1 MALGGNPIFNG
12 KNFRG
17 ATQAPP
23 VPAHPYGQNPYGQ
36 NPYGQNPYGQ
46 APYGQ
51 NPYGQAPYGQ
61 APQGQPGW
69 GTPPQGMSR
78 EQLEQMYNR
87 PAAGPADTGR
97 MTFDDVIIKTA
108 ACLAVVVLGAAV
120 TLFVPMGTA
129 SLLMIVGALGGFVL
143 ALVNTFKKQPS
154 PALILAYAGLEGF
167 FLGGLTRILDGMF
180 PGVGLQAVIGTV
192 AVTGVTLLL
201 FKSGKVR
208 ATPKAMRFFMIALI
222 GYAVFALINM
232 VMMWTGAV
240 DSPFGLRT
248 EVEILGIPLGVFIGL
263 LAIGLAA
270 FSLIMDFTSIEE
282 GVRAGAPERYS
293 WTAAF
298 GLTVT
303 LVWLYVEIIRLLAIL
318 RGDD

>member
-23 VPAHPYGQNPYGQ
+23 VPQAYGHNNYGQNQFGQ
-36 NPYGQNPYGQ
+36 QGY
-46 APYGQ
+46 
-51 NPYGQAPYGQ
+51 
-61 APQGQPGW
+61 GQPGY
-69 GTPPQGMSR
+69 GQQNMSND
-78 EQLEQMYNR
+78 QLQQMYNR
-87 PAAGPADTGR
+87 PAAGPAETGR
-97 MTFDDVIIKTA
+97 MTFDDVIVKTA
-108 ACLAVVVLGAAV
+108 ICLAAVVAGAAV
-120 TLFVPMGTA
+120 TLVVALPLA

-154 PALILAYAGLEGF
+154 PALILAYAALEGL
-167 FLGGLTRILDGMF
+167 FLGGLTRILDGMY
-180 PGVGLQAVIGTV
+180 PGVGLQAVIGTLSV
-192 AVTGVTLLL
+192 FAVTLVL

-208 ATPKAMRFFMIALI
+208 ATPKAMRFFMIATI

-248 EVEILGIPLGVFIGL
+248 SMEIAGIPLGVFIGL

-270 FSLIMDFTSIEE
+270 FSLIMDFTSIEA
-282 GVRAGAPERYS
+282 GVRSGAPERFS

>member
-23 VPAHPYGQNPYGQ
+23 VPQAYGHNNYGQNQFGQ
-36 NPYGQNPYGQ
+36 QGY
-46 APYGQ
+46 
-51 NPYGQAPYGQ
+51 
-61 APQGQPGW
+61 GQPGY
-69 GTPPQGMSR
+69 GQQSMSND
-78 EQLEQMYNR
+78 QLQQMYNR
-87 PAAGPADTGR
+87 PAAGPAETGR
-97 MTFDDVIIKTA
+97 MTFDDVIVKTA
-108 ACLAVVVLGAAV
+108 VCLGAVVVGAAV
-120 TLFVPMGTA
+120 TLSVALGLA
-129 SLLMIVGALGGFVL
+129 SMLMIVGALGGFVL

-154 PALILAYAGLEGF
+154 PALILAYAALEGL
-167 FLGGLTRILDGMF
+167 FLGGLTRVLDTMY
-180 PGVGLQAVIGTV
+180 PGVGLQAVVGTLSV
-192 AVTGVTLLL
+192 FAVTLLL

-208 ATPKAMRFFMIALI
+208 ATPKAMKFFMIAI
-222 GYAVFALINM
+222 VGYALFSVVNM
-232 VMMWTGAV
+232 VMMLTGLTTE
-240 DSPFGLRT
+240 PFGLRS
-248 EVEILGIPLGVFIGL
+248 GIIGVVIGI

-270 FSLIMDFTSIEE
+270 FSLVMDFTNIEE
-282 GVRAGAPERYS
+282 GVRNGAPERFS

>member
-12 KNFRG
+12 KSFRG

-23 VPAHPYGQNPYGQ
+23 VPQA
-36 NPYGQNPYGQ
+36 PYGQ

-51 NPYGQAPYGQ
+51 QPYGQAPYGQ
-61 APQGQPGW
+61 QFGQQGYGQRPYGQAPYGQQGYGQQPM
-69 GTPPQGMSR
+69 TD
-78 EQLEQMYNR
+78 EQLQQMYNQ
-87 PAAGPADTGR
+87 PAAGPADIGR
-97 MTFDDVIIKTA
+97 MTFDDVIVKTA
-108 ACLAVVVLGAAV
+108 LCLGAVIVGAAV
-120 TLFVPMGTA
+120 TLTVGLGLA

-154 PALILAYAGLEGF
+154 PALILAYAALEGL
-167 FLGGLTRILDGMF
+167 FLGGLTRILDTQY
-180 PGVGLQAVIGTV
+180 PGVGLQAVVGTLSV
-192 AVTGVTLLL
+192 FAVTLLL

-208 ATPKAMRFFMIALI
+208 ATPKAMRFFMIAI
-222 GYAVFALINM
+222 AGYALFSLVNL
-232 VMMWTGAV
+232 VMMLTGV
-240 DSPFGLRT
+240 TQEPFGLRS
-248 EVEILGIPLGVFIGL
+248 GIVGVLIGVF
-263 LAIGLAA
+263 AIGLAA
-270 FSLIMDFTSIEE
+270 FSLIMDFTSIEA
-282 GVRAGAPERYS
+282 GVRSGAPQRFS

>member
-12 KNFRG
+12 KSFRG

-23 VPAHPYGQNPYGQ
+23 VPQAPYGHAPYGQQPS
-36 NPYGQNPYGQ
+36 GQ

-51 NPYGQAPYGQ
+51 QAYGQ
-61 APQGQPGW
+61 PQNM
-69 GTPPQGMSR
+69 TT
-78 EQLEQMYNR
+78 EQLQQMYSQ

-97 MTFDDVIIKTA
+97 MTFDDVIVKTA
-108 ACLAVVVLGAAV
+108 ACLGVLLAGAAV
-120 TLFVPMGTA
+120 TMFVSMGLA

-154 PALILAYAGLEGF
+154 PALILAYAGLEGL
-167 FLGGLTRILDGMF
+167 FLGGLTRVLDTMY
-180 PGVGLQAVIGTV
+180 PGVGLQAVLGTLSV
-192 AVTGVTLLL
+192 FTVTLLL

-208 ATPKAMRFFMIALI
+208 ATPKAMKFFMIALV
-222 GYAVFALINM
+222 GYALFSVVNL
-232 VMMWTGAV
+232 VMMMTGLT
-240 DSPFGLRT
+240 SEPFGLRS
-248 EVEILGIPLGVFIGL
+248 GIIGVAIGI

-270 FSLIMDFTSIEE
+270 FSLVMDFTSIEE
-282 GVRAGAPERYS
+282 GVRNGAPQRFS

-303 LVWLYVEIIRLLAIL
+303 LVWLYVEIIRLLSIL
-318 RGDD
+318 RGEE

>member
-23 VPAHPYGQNPYGQ
+23 VPQAQYGQNPYGQ
-36 NPYGQNPYGQ
+36 QYGQ
-46 APYGQ
+46 APGRAPGQ
-51 NPYGQAPYGQ
+51 VMDA
-61 APQGQPGW
+61 QGAWMAQQQNM
-69 GTPPQGMSR
+69 THD
-78 EQLEQMYNR
+78 QLQQMYNQ
-87 PAAGPADTGR
+87 PAAGPAETGR

-108 ACLAVVVLGAAV
+108 ACLGVLVAGAAV
-120 TLFVPMGTA
+120 TLFVSMPLA

-154 PALILAYAGLEGF
+154 PALILAYAGLEGL
-167 FLGGLTRILDGMF
+167 FLGGLTRVLDTMY
-180 PGVGLQAVIGTV
+180 PGVGLQAVVGTLSV
-192 AVTGVTLLL
+192 FAVTLLL

-208 ATPKAMRFFMIALI
+208 ATPKAMKFFLIAMV
-222 GYAVFALINM
+222 GYALFSVVNL
-232 VMMWTGAV
+232 VMMMTGLTTE
-240 DSPFGLRT
+240 PFGLRS
-248 EVEILGIPLGVFIGL
+248 GIIGVVIGI

-270 FSLIMDFTSIEE
+270 FSLVMDFTSIEE
-282 GVRAGAPERYS
+282 GVRNGAPERFS

>member
-12 KNFRG
+12 KSFRG

-23 VPAHPYGQNPYGQ
+23 VPQAPYGHPTYGQ
-36 NPYGQNPYGQ
+36 QPYGQ

-51 NPYGQAPYGQ
+51 QPYGQAPYGQ
-61 APQGQPGW
+61 PQNM
-69 GTPPQGMSR
+69 TN
-78 EQLEQMYNR
+78 EQLQQMYNQ

-97 MTFDDVIIKTA
+97 MTFDDVIVKTA
-108 ACLAVVVLGAAV
+108 ACLGVLLVGAAV
-120 TLFVPMGTA
+120 TLFVSMGLA

-154 PALILAYAGLEGF
+154 PALILAYAGLEGL
-167 FLGGLTRILDGMF
+167 FLGGLTRVLDTMY
-180 PGVGLQAVIGTV
+180 PGVGLQAVLGTLSV
-192 AVTGVTLLL
+192 FTVTLLL

-208 ATPKAMRFFMIALI
+208 ATPKAMKFFMIAML
-222 GYAVFALINM
+222 GYALFSVVNL
-232 VMMWTGAV
+232 VMMVTGLTTE
-240 DSPFGLRT
+240 PFGLRS
-248 EVEILGIPLGVFIGL
+248 GIIGVVIGV

-270 FSLIMDFTSIEE
+270 FSLVMDFTSIEA
-282 GVRAGAPERYS
+282 GVRSGAPQRFS

-318 RGDD
+318 RGDE

>member
-12 KNFRG
+12 KNFRE

-23 VPAHPYGQNPYGQ
+23 VPQG
-36 NPYGQNPYGQ
+36 PYGQ
-46 APYGQ
+46 APFGQ
-51 NPYGQAPYGQ
+51 QPYGQPYGQ
-61 APQGQPGW
+61 QSFGRAPGQVMDGQGGYAQPNM
-69 GTPPQGMSR
+69 TN
-78 EQLEQMYNR
+78 EQLQQMYNQ

-97 MTFDDVIIKTA
+97 MTYDDVIVKTA
-108 ACLAVVVLGAAV
+108 ACLGVLLVGAAV
-120 TLFVPMGTA
+120 TMFVSMGLAT
-129 SLLMIVGALGGFVL
+129 LLMIVGALGGFVL

-154 PALILAYAGLEGF
+154 PALILAYAGLEGL
-167 FLGGLTRILDGMF
+167 FLGGLTRVLDTMY
-180 PGVGLQAVIGTV
+180 PGVGLQAVIGTLSV
-192 AVTGVTLLL
+192 FTVTLLL

-208 ATPKAMRFFMIALI
+208 ATPKAMKFFMIALV
-222 GYAVFALINM
+222 GYALFSVVNL
-232 VMMWTGAV
+232 VMMLTGLTTE
-240 DSPFGLRT
+240 PFGLRS
-248 EVEILGIPLGVFIGL
+248 GIIGVVIGI

-270 FSLIMDFTSIEE
+270 FSLVMDFTSIEA
-282 GVRAGAPERYS
+282 GVQSGAPQRFS

>member
-12 KNFRG
+12 KSFRG

-23 VPAHPYGQNPYGQ
+23 VPQAPYGAPYGQQSYGQ
-36 NPYGQNPYGQ
+36 PSYGQ

-51 NPYGQAPYGQ
+51 Q
-61 APQGQPGW
+61 GW
-69 GTPPQGMSR
+69 GTQPQNMTD
-78 EQLEQMYNR
+78 EQLRQMYAQ
-87 PAAGPADTGR
+87 PSAGPADTGR
-97 MTFDDVIIKTA
+97 MTFDDVIMKTA
-108 ACLAVVVLGAAV
+108 ACLGAVIAGAAV
-120 TLFVPMGTA
+120 TLVVAQGLA

-154 PALILAYAGLEGF
+154 PALILAYAALEGL

-180 PGVGLQAVIGTV
+180 PGVGLQAVIGTLSV
-192 AVTGVTLLL
+192 FAVTLVL

-208 ATPKAMRFFMIALI
+208 ATPRAMRFFMIAVI

-232 VMMWTGAV
+232 IMMWTGAV
-240 DSPFGLRT
+240 QSPFGLRT
-248 EVEILGIPLGVFIGL
+248 SVEIFGIPLGVFIGL

-282 GVRAGAPERYS
+282 GVRSGAPQRFS

>member
-1 MALGGNPIFNG
+1 MALGGNPVFNG

-23 VPAHPYGQNPYGQ
+23 APQAYGQNNFGQ
-36 NPYGQNPYGQ
+36 NNYGQ
-46 APYGQ
+46 AQYGQ
-51 NPYGQAPYGQ
+51 TQAGWNPAQ
-61 APQGQPGW
+61 
-69 GTPPQGMSR
+69 QGMTQD
-78 EQLEQMYNR
+78 QLQDMYNR

-97 MTFDDVIIKTA
+97 MTFDDVIMKTA
-108 ACLAVVVLGAAV
+108 ACLAAVVAGAAV
-120 TLFVPMGTA
+120 TLVVAPGL
-129 SLLMIVGALGGFVL
+129 SNLLMIVGALGGFVL

-154 PALILAYAGLEGF
+154 PALILAYAALEGL
-167 FLGGLTRILDGMF
+167 FLGGLTRILDGMY
-180 PGVGLQAVIGTV
+180 PGVGLQAVIGTLSV
-192 AVTGVTLLL
+192 FAVTLVL

-208 ATPKAMRFFMIALI
+208 ATPKAMRFFMIAII

-248 EVEILGIPLGVFIGL
+248 SVEIFGIPLGVFIGL

-270 FSLIMDFTSIEE
+270 FSLIMDFTSIEA
-282 GVRAGAPERYS
+282 GVRAGAPQRFS

-303 LVWLYVEIIRLLAIL
+303 LVWLYVEIIRLLSIL
-318 RGDD
+318 RGND

>member
-12 KNFRG
+12 KSFRG

-23 VPAHPYGQNPYGQ
+23 VPQAPYGHAPYGQQ
-36 NPYGQNPYGQ
+36 PYGQ

-51 NPYGQAPYGQ
+51 QAYGQPHNM
-61 APQGQPGW
+61 
-69 GTPPQGMSR
+69 TS
-78 EQLEQMYNR
+78 EQLQQMYSQ

-97 MTFDDVIIKTA
+97 MTFDDVIVKTA
-108 ACLAVVVLGAAV
+108 ACLGVLLAGAAV
-120 TLFVPMGTA
+120 TMFVSMGLA

-154 PALILAYAGLEGF
+154 PALILAYAGLEGL
-167 FLGGLTRILDGMF
+167 FLGGLTRVLDTMY
-180 PGVGLQAVIGTV
+180 PGVGLQAVLGTLSV
-192 AVTGVTLLL
+192 FTVTLLL

-208 ATPKAMRFFMIALI
+208 ATPKAMKFFMIALV
-222 GYAVFALINM
+222 GYALFSVVNL
-232 VMMWTGAV
+232 VMMMTGLT
-240 DSPFGLRT
+240 SEPFGLRS
-248 EVEILGIPLGVFIGL
+248 GIIGVAIGI

-270 FSLIMDFTSIEE
+270 FSLVMDFTSIEE
-282 GVRAGAPERYS
+282 GVRNGAPQRFS

-303 LVWLYVEIIRLLAIL
+303 LVWLYVEIIRLLSIL
-318 RGDD
+318 RGEE

>member
-12 KNFRG
+12 KSFRG

-23 VPAHPYGQNPYGQ
+23 VPQAPYGNG
-36 NPYGQNPYGQ
+36 PYGQ
-46 APYGQ
+46 AYGQ
-51 NPYGQAPYGQ
+51 AQYGQQPYGQAPYGQ
-61 APQGQPGW
+61 APYGQQAYGQPQNM
-69 GTPPQGMSR
+69 TN
-78 EQLEQMYNR
+78 EQLQQMYNQ

-97 MTFDDVIIKTA
+97 MTFDDVIVKTA
-108 ACLAVVVLGAAV
+108 ACLGVVVAGAAV
-120 TLFVPMGTA
+120 TMFVSMGLA

-154 PALILAYAGLEGF
+154 PALILAYAGLEGL
-167 FLGGLTRILDGMF
+167 FLGGLTRILDAQF
-180 PGVGLQAVIGTV
+180 PGVGLQAVIGTLSV
-192 AVTGVTLLL
+192 FAVTLVL

-208 ATPKAMRFFMIALI
+208 ATPRAMRFFMIAII

-240 DSPFGLRT
+240 TEPFGLRT
-248 EVEILGIPLGVFIGL
+248 SVEIFGIPLGVLIGL

-270 FSLIMDFTSIEE
+270 FSLIMDFTSIEA
-282 GVRAGAPERYS
+282 GVRSGAPQRFS

-318 RGDD
+318 RGDE

>member
-12 KNFRG
+12 KNFRE

-23 VPAHPYGQNPYGQ
+23 VPQA
-36 NPYGQNPYGQ
+36 PYGQ

-51 NPYGQAPYGQ
+51 QPYGQPYGQ
-61 APQGQPGW
+61 QSYGRAPGQVMDGQGGYAQQNM
-69 GTPPQGMSR
+69 TN
-78 EQLEQMYNR
+78 EQLQQMYNQ

-97 MTFDDVIIKTA
+97 MTYDDVIVKTA
-108 ACLAVVVLGAAV
+108 ACLGVLLVGAAV
-120 TLFVPMGTA
+120 TMFVSMGLA

-154 PALILAYAGLEGF
+154 PALILAYAGLEGL
-167 FLGGLTRILDGMF
+167 FLGGLTRVLDTMY
-180 PGVGLQAVIGTV
+180 PGVGLQAVIGTLSV
-192 AVTGVTLLL
+192 FTVTLLL

-208 ATPKAMRFFMIALI
+208 ATPKAMKFFMIALV
-222 GYAVFALINM
+222 GYALFSVVNL
-232 VMMWTGAV
+232 VMMMTGLTTE
-240 DSPFGLRT
+240 PFGLRS
-248 EVEILGIPLGVFIGL
+248 GIIGVVIGI

-270 FSLIMDFTSIEE
+270 FSLVMDFTSIEA
-282 GVRAGAPERYS
+282 GVQSGAPQRFS

-318 RGDD
+318 RGED

>member
-23 VPAHPYGQNPYGQ
+23 VPQAPYGAPYGQQPYG
-36 NPYGQNPYGQ
+36 GQ
-46 APYGQ
+46 APYGRQ
-51 NPYGQAPYGQ
+51 PYGQQ
-61 APQGQPGW
+61 GW
-69 GTPPQGMSR
+69 GTQPQSMTD
-78 EQLEQMYNR
+78 EQLRQMYSQ
-87 PAAGPADTGR
+87 PSAGPADTGR
-97 MTFDDVIIKTA
+97 MTFDDVIMKTA
-108 ACLAVVVLGAAV
+108 ACLAAVIAGAAV
-120 TLFVPMGTA
+120 TLVVAQGLA
-129 SLLMIVGALGGFVL
+129 SMLMIVGALGGFVL

-154 PALILAYAGLEGF
+154 PALILAYAALEGL

-180 PGVGLQAVIGTV
+180 PGVGLQAVVGTLSV
-192 AVTGVTLLL
+192 FAVTLLL

-208 ATPKAMRFFMIALI
+208 ATPKAMRFFMIAII
-222 GYAVFALINM
+222 GYAVFSLVNM
-232 VMMWTGAV
+232 VMMWTGV
-240 DSPFGLRT
+240 LQQPFGMRSI
-248 EVEILGIPLGVFIGL
+248 EIFGIPLGVFIGL

-282 GVRAGAPERYS
+282 GVRNGAPQRFS

>member
-23 VPAHPYGQNPYGQ
+23 VPQAYGHNNYGQNQFGQ
-36 NPYGQNPYGQ
+36 QGYAQPGY
-46 APYGQ
+46 
-51 NPYGQAPYGQ
+51 
-61 APQGQPGW
+61 GQPGY
-69 GTPPQGMSR
+69 GQQNMSND
-78 EQLEQMYNR
+78 QLQQMYNR
-87 PAAGPADTGR
+87 PAAGPAETGR
-97 MTFDDVIIKTA
+97 MTFDDVIVKTA
-108 ACLAVVVLGAAV
+108 ICLGAVVVGAAV
-120 TLFVPMGTA
+120 TLSVALGLA
-129 SLLMIVGALGGFVL
+129 SMLMIVGALGGFVL

-154 PALILAYAGLEGF
+154 PALILAYAALEGL
-167 FLGGLTRILDGMF
+167 FLGGLTRVLDTMY
-180 PGVGLQAVIGTV
+180 PGVGLQAVVGTLSV
-192 AVTGVTLLL
+192 FAVTLLL

-208 ATPKAMRFFMIALI
+208 ATPKAMKFFMIAI
-222 GYAVFALINM
+222 VGYALFSVVNM
-232 VMMWTGAV
+232 VMMLTGLTTE
-240 DSPFGLRT
+240 PFGLRS
-248 EVEILGIPLGVFIGL
+248 GIIGVVIGI

-270 FSLIMDFTSIEE
+270 FSLVMDFTNIEE
-282 GVRAGAPERYS
+282 GVRNGAPERFS

>member
-23 VPAHPYGQNPYGQ
+23 VPQA
-36 NPYGQNPYGQ
+36 PYGQ

-51 NPYGQAPYGQ
+51 QPYGQPYGQ
-61 APQGQPGW
+61 QSYGRAPGQVMDGQGGYAQQNM
-69 GTPPQGMSR
+69 TN
-78 EQLEQMYNR
+78 EQLQQMYNQ

-97 MTFDDVIIKTA
+97 MTYDDVIVKTA
-108 ACLAVVVLGAAV
+108 ACLGVLLAGAAV
-120 TLFVPMGTA
+120 TLFVSMGLA

-154 PALILAYAGLEGF
+154 PALILAYAGLEGL
-167 FLGGLTRILDGMF
+167 FLGGLTRVLDTMY
-180 PGVGLQAVIGTV
+180 PGVGLQAVIGTLSV
-192 AVTGVTLLL
+192 FTVTLLL

-208 ATPKAMRFFMIALI
+208 ATPKAMKFFMIALA
-222 GYAVFALINM
+222 GYALFSLVNL
-232 VMMWTGAV
+232 VMMITGLTTE
-240 DSPFGLRT
+240 PFGLRS
-248 EVEILGIPLGVFIGL
+248 GIIGVVIGV

-270 FSLIMDFTSIEE
+270 FSLVMDFTSIEA
-282 GVRAGAPERYS
+282 GVQAGAPQRFS

>member
-12 KNFRG
+12 RSFRG

-23 VPAHPYGQNPYGQ
+23 VPQAPFGQASYGQQGYGQ
-36 NPYGQNPYGQ
+36 QPYGQ

-51 NPYGQAPYGQ
+51 QGYGQAPYGQ
-61 APQGQPGW
+61 QGYGQQP
-69 GTPPQGMSR
+69 MSN
-78 EQLEQMYNR
+78 EQLQQMYNQ

-97 MTFDDVIIKTA
+97 MTFDDVIVKTA
-108 ACLAVVVLGAAV
+108 LCLGAVVVGAAV
-120 TLFVPMGTA
+120 TLTVGLGLA

-154 PALILAYAGLEGF
+154 PALILAYAALEGL
-167 FLGGLTRILDGMF
+167 FLGGLTRVLDTQY
-180 PGVGLQAVIGTV
+180 PGVGLQAVVGTLSV
-192 AVTGVTLLL
+192 FAVTLML

-208 ATPKAMRFFMIALI
+208 ATPKAMRFFMIAI
-222 GYAVFALINM
+222 AGYALFSVVNL
-232 VMMWTGAV
+232 VMMLTGV
-240 DSPFGLRT
+240 TQEPFGLRS
-248 EVEILGIPLGVFIGL
+248 GIVGVLIGV

-270 FSLIMDFTSIEE
+270 FSLVMDFTSIEA
-282 GVRAGAPERYS
+282 GVRSGAPQRFS

>member
-23 VPAHPYGQNPYGQ
+23 APPAPYGQG
-36 NPYGQNPYGQ
+36 YGQ

-51 NPYGQAPYGQ
+51 SGYGQPQYGQAQ
-61 APQGQPGW
+61 AGW
-69 GTPPQGMSR
+69 NPAQQAMSSD
-78 EQLEQMYNR
+78 QLQDMYNR
-87 PAAGPADTGR
+87 PAAGPADSGR
-97 MTFDDVIIKTA
+97 MTFDDVIVKTA
-108 ACLAVVVLGAAV
+108 ACLAAVIAGAAV
-120 TLFVPMGTA
+120 TLVVAQGLA
-129 SLLMIVGALGGFVL
+129 SMLMIVGALGGFVL

-154 PALILAYAGLEGF
+154 PALILAYAALEGL

-180 PGVGLQAVIGTV
+180 PGVGLQAVIGTLSV
-192 AVTGVTLLL
+192 FAVTLVL

-208 ATPKAMRFFMIALI
+208 ATPKAMRFFMIAMI

-240 DSPFGLRT
+240 QTPFGLRT
-248 EVEILGIPLGVFIGL
+248 QVEIFGIPLGVFIGL

-270 FSLIMDFTSIEE
+270 FSLIMDFTSIEA
-282 GVRAGAPERYS
+282 GVRSGAPQRFS

>member
-17 ATQAPP
+17 ATQAPR
-23 VPAHPYGQNPYGQ
+23 VP
-36 NPYGQNPYGQ
+36 Q

-51 NPYGQAPYGQ
+51 GQYGQQPYGQQAFGRAPGQVMDGQ
-61 APQGQPGW
+61 AGYAQ
-69 GTPPQGMSR
+69 QGMTT
-78 EQLEQMYNR
+78 EQLQQMYNQ

-97 MTFDDVIIKTA
+97 MTFDDVIVKTA
-108 ACLAVVVLGAAV
+108 ACLGVLLVGAAV
-120 TLFVPMGTA
+120 TMFVSMGLA
-129 SLLMIVGALGGFVL
+129 SMLMIVGALGGFVL
-143 ALVNTFKKQPS
+143 AMVNTFKKQPS
-154 PALILAYAGLEGF
+154 PALILAYAGLEGL
-167 FLGGLTRILDGMF
+167 FLGGLTRVLDTMY
-180 PGVGLQAVIGTV
+180 PGVGLQAVIGTLSV
-192 AVTGVTLLL
+192 FAVTLVL

-208 ATPKAMRFFMIALI
+208 ATPKAMRFFMIAMV
-222 GYAVFALINM
+222 GYALFSVVNL
-232 VMMWTGAV
+232 VMMLTGLTTE
-240 DSPFGLRT
+240 PFGLRS
-248 EVEILGIPLGVFIGL
+248 GVIGVAIGV

-270 FSLIMDFTSIEE
+270 FSLVMDFTSIEA
-282 GVRAGAPERYS
+282 GVRNGAPQRFS

>member
-23 VPAHPYGQNPYGQ
+23 VPQAYGHTNYGQNQ
-36 NPYGQNPYGQ
+36 F
-46 APYGQ
+46 
-51 NPYGQAPYGQ
+51 
-61 APQGQPGW
+61 GQPGY
-69 GTPPQGMSR
+69 GQQAYGQPGYGQQSMSND
-78 EQLEQMYNR
+78 QLQQMYNR
-87 PAAGPADTGR
+87 PAAGPAETGR

-108 ACLAVVVLGAAV
+108 ICLAAVVVGAAV
-120 TLFVPMGTA
+120 TLTVSLSLA
-129 SLLMIVGALGGFVL
+129 SMLMIVGALGGFVL

-154 PALILAYAGLEGF
+154 PALILAYAALEGF
-167 FLGGLTRILDGMF
+167 FLGGLTRILDGMY
-180 PGVGLQAVIGTV
+180 PGVGLQAVIGTLSV
-192 AVTGVTLLL
+192 FAVTLVL

-208 ATPKAMRFFMIALI
+208 ATPKAMRFFMIATI

-248 EVEILGIPLGVFIGL
+248 SMEIAGIPLGVFIGL

-270 FSLIMDFTSIEE
+270 FSLIMDFTSIEA
-282 GVRAGAPERYS
+282 GVRAGAPERFS

>member
-12 KNFRG
+12 KSFRG

-23 VPAHPYGQNPYGQ
+23 VPQAPYGA
-36 NPYGQNPYGQ
+36 PYGQ

-51 NPYGQAPYGQ
+51 QPYGQAPYGQ
-61 APQGQPGW
+61 APYGQQGW
-69 GTPPQGMSR
+69 GNQPQGMTD
-78 EQLEQMYNR
+78 EQLRQMYNQ
-87 PAAGPADTGR
+87 PSAGPADTGR
-97 MTFDDVIIKTA
+97 MTFDDVIMKTA
-108 ACLAVVVLGAAV
+108 ACLGAVLVGAAI
-120 TLFVPMGTA
+120 TLTVGLPLA
-129 SLLMIVGALGGFVL
+129 SLLMLVGALGGFVL

-154 PALILAYAGLEGF
+154 PALILAYAALEGL
-167 FLGGLTRILDGMF
+167 FLGGLTRILDTQY
-180 PGVGLQAVIGTV
+180 PGVGLQAVVGTLSV
-192 AVTGVTLLL
+192 FAVTLLL

-208 ATPKAMRFFMIALI
+208 ATPKAMRFFMIAI
-222 GYAVFALINM
+222 AGYALFSVVNLI
-232 VMMWTGAV
+232 MMLTGV
-240 DSPFGLRT
+240 TNEPFGLRS
-248 EVEILGIPLGVFIGL
+248 GIIGVLIGL

-270 FSLIMDFTSIEE
+270 FSLVMDFTSIEE
-282 GVRAGAPERYS
+282 GVRNGAPQRFS

>member
-23 VPAHPYGQNPYGQ
+23 VPQAYGHNNYGQNQ
-36 NPYGQNPYGQ
+36 F
-46 APYGQ
+46 
-51 NPYGQAPYGQ
+51 
-61 APQGQPGW
+61 GQPGY
-69 GTPPQGMSR
+69 GQPGYGQGRAPGQVMDGQSGWMSQQQNMTND
-78 EQLEQMYNR
+78 QLQQMYNR
-87 PAAGPADTGR
+87 PAAGPSETGR
-97 MTFDDVIIKTA
+97 MTFDDVIVKTGI
-108 ACLAVVVLGAAV
+108 CLAAVVVGAAV
-120 TLFVPMGTA
+120 TLTVSLSLA

-154 PALILAYAGLEGF
+154 PALILAYAALEGL
-167 FLGGLTRILDGMF
+167 FLGGLTRILDGLY
-180 PGVGLQAVIGTV
+180 PGVGLQAVIGTLSV
-192 AVTGVTLLL
+192 FAVTLVL

-208 ATPKAMRFFMIALI
+208 ATPKAMRFFMIATI

-248 EVEILGIPLGVFIGL
+248 SMEIAGIPLGVFIGL

-270 FSLIMDFTSIEE
+270 FSLIMDFTSIEA
-282 GVRAGAPERYS
+282 GVRAGAPERFS

>member
-1 MALGGNPIFNG
+1 MALGGNPVFNG

-23 VPAHPYGQNPYGQ
+23 APQA
-36 NPYGQNPYGQ
+36 YGQ

-51 NPYGQAPYGQ
+51 NGYGQGQYGQ
-61 APQGQPGW
+61 TQTGW
-69 GTPPQGMSR
+69 NPAQQGMSQD
-78 EQLEQMYNR
+78 QLQDMYNR

-97 MTFDDVIIKTA
+97 MTYDDVIMKTA
-108 ACLAVVVLGAAV
+108 ACLGAVLAGAAV
-120 TLFVPMGTA
+120 TLVVAEGLAYM
-129 SLLMIVGALGGFVL
+129 LMIVGALGGFVL

-154 PALILAYAGLEGF
+154 PALILAYAALEGL
-167 FLGGLTRILDGMF
+167 FLGGLTRILDGIY
-180 PGVGLQAVIGTV
+180 PGVGLQAVIGTLSV
-192 AVTGVTLLL
+192 FAVTLVL
-201 FKSGKVR
+201 FKNGKVR
-208 ATPKAMRFFMIALI
+208 ATPKAMRFFMIATI

-248 EVEILGIPLGVFIGL
+248 EIEIFGIPLGVFIGV

-270 FSLIMDFTSIEE
+270 FALIMDFTSIEA
-282 GVRAGAPERYS
+282 GVRSGAPQRFS

-318 RGDD
+318 RGDE

>member
-12 KNFRG
+12 KSFRG

-23 VPAHPYGQNPYGQ
+23 VPQAPYGQASYGQ
-36 NPYGQNPYGQ
+36 QYGQPFGQQGYGQQPYGQ

-51 NPYGQAPYGQ
+51 QGYGQ
-61 APQGQPGW
+61 QPM
-69 GTPPQGMSR
+69 TD
-78 EQLEQMYNR
+78 EQLRQMYNQ

-97 MTFDDVIIKTA
+97 MTFDDVIVKTA
-108 ACLAVVVLGAAV
+108 ACLAVLLVGAGV
-120 TLFVPMGTA
+120 TLFVGMGLA
-129 SLLMIVGALGGFVL
+129 SMLMIVGALGGFVL

-154 PALILAYAGLEGF
+154 PALILAYAGLEGL
-167 FLGGLTRILDGMF
+167 FLGGLTRVLDTMY
-180 PGVGLQAVIGTV
+180 PGVGLQAVIGTLSV
-192 AVTGVTLLL
+192 FTVTLLL

-208 ATPKAMRFFMIALI
+208 ATPKAMKFFMIALV
-222 GYAVFALINM
+222 GYALFSVVNL
-232 VMMWTGAV
+232 VMMLTGLT
-240 DSPFGLRT
+240 SEPFGLRS
-248 EVEILGIPLGVFIGL
+248 GIIGVVIGI

-270 FSLIMDFTSIEE
+270 FSLVMDFTSIEA
-282 GVRAGAPERYS
+282 GVRSGAPQRFS

>member
-12 KNFRG
+12 KSFRG

-23 VPAHPYGQNPYGQ
+23 VPQAPYGHPPYGQQ
-36 NPYGQNPYGQ
+36 PYGQ

-51 NPYGQAPYGQ
+51 QPYGQAPYGQ
-61 APQGQPGW
+61 PQNM
-69 GTPPQGMSR
+69 TN
-78 EQLEQMYNR
+78 EQLQQMYNQ

-97 MTFDDVIIKTA
+97 MTFDDVIVKTA
-108 ACLAVVVLGAAV
+108 ACLGVLLVGAAV
-120 TLFVPMGTA
+120 TLFVSMGLA

-154 PALILAYAGLEGF
+154 PALILAYAGLEGL
-167 FLGGLTRILDGMF
+167 FLGGLTRVLDTMY
-180 PGVGLQAVIGTV
+180 PGVGLQAVLGTLSV
-192 AVTGVTLLL
+192 FTVTLLL

-208 ATPKAMRFFMIALI
+208 ATPKAMKFFMIAML
-222 GYAVFALINM
+222 GYALFSVVNL
-232 VMMWTGAV
+232 VMMVTGLTTE
-240 DSPFGLRT
+240 PFGLRS
-248 EVEILGIPLGVFIGL
+248 GIIGVVIGV

-270 FSLIMDFTSIEE
+270 FSLVMDFTSIEA
-282 GVRAGAPERYS
+282 GVRSGAPQRFS

-318 RGDD
+318 RGDE

>member
-1 MALGGNPIFNG
+1 MALGGNPVFNG

-23 VPAHPYGQNPYGQ
+23 APQAYGQSAYGQ
-36 NPYGQNPYGQ
+36 TGYGQ
-46 APYGQ
+46 AQSSQTQTGW
-51 NPYGQAPYGQ
+51 NPAQ
-61 APQGQPGW
+61 
-69 GTPPQGMSR
+69 QGMTQD
-78 EQLEQMYNR
+78 QLQDMYNR

-97 MTFDDVIIKTA
+97 MTYDDVIMKTA
-108 ACLAVVVLGAAV
+108 ACLGAVVAGAAV
-120 TLFVPMGTA
+120 TLVVAEGLA
-129 SLLMIVGALGGFVL
+129 YLLMIVGALGGFVL

-154 PALILAYAGLEGF
+154 PALILAYAGREGL
-167 FLGGLTRILDGMF
+167 FLGGLTRILDNLY
-180 PGVGLQAVIGTV
+180 PGVGLQAVIGTLSV
-192 AVTGVTLLL
+192 FAVTLVL
-201 FKSGKVR
+201 FRSGKVR
-208 ATPKAMRFFMIALI
+208 ATPKAMRFFMIATI

-248 EVEILGIPLGVFIGL
+248 SMEIFGIPLGVFIGV

-270 FSLIMDFTSIEE
+270 FALIMDFTSIEA
-282 GVRAGAPERYS
+282 GVRSGAPQRFS

-318 RGDD
+318 RGDE

>member
-12 KNFRG
+12 KNFRE

-23 VPAHPYGQNPYGQ
+23 VPQA
-36 NPYGQNPYGQ
+36 PYGQ

-51 NPYGQAPYGQ
+51 QPYGQPYGQ
-61 APQGQPGW
+61 QSYGRAPGQVMDGQGGYAQQNM
-69 GTPPQGMSR
+69 TN
-78 EQLEQMYNR
+78 EQLQQMYNQ

-97 MTFDDVIIKTA
+97 MTYDDVIVKTA
-108 ACLAVVVLGAAV
+108 ACLGVLLVGAAV
-120 TLFVPMGTA
+120 TMFVNMGLA
-129 SLLMIVGALGGFVL
+129 SMLMIVGALGGFVL

-154 PALILAYAGLEGF
+154 PALILAYAGLEGL
-167 FLGGLTRILDGMF
+167 FLGGLTRVLDTMY
-180 PGVGLQAVIGTV
+180 PGVGLQAVIGTLSV
-192 AVTGVTLLL
+192 FTVTLLL

-208 ATPKAMRFFMIALI
+208 ATPKAMKFFMIAML
-222 GYAVFALINM
+222 GYALFSVVNL
-232 VMMWTGAV
+232 VMMLTGLTTE
-240 DSPFGLRT
+240 PFGLRS
-248 EVEILGIPLGVFIGL
+248 GIIGVAIGV

-270 FSLIMDFTSIEE
+270 FSLVMDFTSIEA
-282 GVRAGAPERYS
+282 GVRSGAPQRFS

-318 RGDD
+318 RGDE

>member
-23 VPAHPYGQNPYGQ
+23 VPQA
-36 NPYGQNPYGQ
+36 PYGQ

-51 NPYGQAPYGQ
+51 GPYGQAPYGQ
-61 APQGQPGW
+61 APYGQQGWNTQ
-69 GTPPQGMSR
+69 PQGMTD
-78 EQLEQMYNR
+78 EQLQQMYSR
-87 PAAGPADTGR
+87 PSAGPADTGR
-97 MTFDDVIIKTA
+97 MTFDDVIVKTA
-108 ACLAVVVLGAAV
+108 ACLGVLLAGAAV
-120 TLFVPMGTA
+120 TMVVGLSLA
-129 SLLMIVGALGGFVL
+129 SLLMVVGALGGFVL

-154 PALILAYAGLEGF
+154 PALILAYAGLEGL
-167 FLGGLTRILDGMF
+167 FLGGLTRVLDTMY
-180 PGVGLQAVIGTV
+180 PGVGLQAVLGTLSV
-192 AVTGVTLLL
+192 FTVTLVL

-208 ATPKAMRFFMIALI
+208 ATPKAMKFFMIALI
-222 GYAVFALINM
+222 GYALFSVVNL
-232 VMMWTGAV
+232 VMMLTGLT
-240 DSPFGLRT
+240 SEPFGLRS
-248 EVEILGIPLGVFIGL
+248 GIIGVVIGI

-270 FSLIMDFTSIEE
+270 FSLVMDFTSIEA
-282 GVRAGAPERYS
+282 GVRSGAPQRFS

-318 RGDD
+318 RGEE

>member
-23 VPAHPYGQNPYGQ
+23 VP
-36 NPYGQNPYGQ
+36 Q

-51 NPYGQAPYGQ
+51 PYGQQAYGR
-61 APQGQPGW
+61 
-69 GTPPQGMSR
+69 PPVMDGRGGYAQQNMTN
-78 EQLEQMYNR
+78 EQLQQMYNQ

-97 MTFDDVIIKTA
+97 MTYDDVIVKTA
-108 ACLAVVVLGAAV
+108 ASLGVLVVGAAV
-120 TLFVPMGTA
+120 TLFVSMGLA
-129 SLLMIVGALGGFVL
+129 GMLMIVGALGGFVL

-154 PALILAYAGLEGF
+154 PALILAYAGLEGL
-167 FLGGLTRILDGMF
+167 FLGGLTRILDTMY
-180 PGVGLQAVIGTV
+180 PGVGLQAVIGTLSV
-192 AVTGVTLLL
+192 FAVTLLL

-208 ATPKAMRFFMIALI
+208 ATPKAMRFFMIAII
-222 GYAVFALINM
+222 GYAVFSLVNM

-240 DSPFGLRT
+240 QEPFGLRT
-248 EVEILGIPLGVFIGL
+248 SFEIMGIPLGVFIGI

-270 FSLIMDFTSIEE
+270 FSLIMDFTSIEA
-282 GVRAGAPERYS
+282 GVQSGAPQRFS

>member
-23 VPAHPYGQNPYGQ
+23 VPQAPYGHAPYGQQ
-36 NPYGQNPYGQ
+36 PYGQ

-51 NPYGQAPYGQ
+51 QAYGQPHNM
-61 APQGQPGW
+61 
-69 GTPPQGMSR
+69 TS
-78 EQLEQMYNR
+78 EQLQQMYSQ

-97 MTFDDVIIKTA
+97 MTFDDVIVKTA
-108 ACLAVVVLGAAV
+108 ACLGVLLAGAAV
-120 TLFVPMGTA
+120 TMFVSMGLA

-154 PALILAYAGLEGF
+154 PALILAYAGLEGL
-167 FLGGLTRILDGMF
+167 FLGGLTRVLDTMY
-180 PGVGLQAVIGTV
+180 PGVGLQAVLGTLSV
-192 AVTGVTLLL
+192 FTVTLLL

-208 ATPKAMRFFMIALI
+208 ATPKAMKFFMIALV
-222 GYAVFALINM
+222 GYALFSVVNL
-232 VMMWTGAV
+232 VMMMTGLT
-240 DSPFGLRT
+240 SEPFGLRS
-248 EVEILGIPLGVFIGL
+248 GIIGVAIGI

-270 FSLIMDFTSIEE
+270 FSLVMDFTSIEE
-282 GVRAGAPERYS
+282 GVRNGAPQRFS

-303 LVWLYVEIIRLLAIL
+303 LVWLYVEIIRLLSIL
-318 RGDD
+318 RGEE

>member
-23 VPAHPYGQNPYGQ
+23 VPQA
-36 NPYGQNPYGQ
+36 PYGQ

-51 NPYGQAPYGQ
+51 QPYGQYGQ
-61 APQGQPGW
+61 QAPGRAPGPVMDPQGGW
-69 GTPPQGMSR
+69 GSQQNMTN
-78 EQLEQMYNR
+78 EQLQQMYSQ

-97 MTFDDVIIKTA
+97 MTFDDVIVKTA
-108 ACLAVVVLGAAV
+108 ACLGVLVAGAAV
-120 TLFVPMGTA
+120 TLFVGE
-129 SLLMIVGALGGFVL
+129 SLAYMLMIVGALGGFVL

-154 PALILAYAGLEGF
+154 PALILTYAGLEGL

-180 PGVGLQAVIGTV
+180 PGVGLQAVIGTLSV
-192 AVTGVTLLL
+192 FAVTLLL
-201 FKSGKVR
+201 FKNGKVR
-208 ATPKAMRFFMIALI
+208 ATPKAMRFFMIATI
-222 GYAVFALINM
+222 GYAVFALVNM
-232 VMMWTGAV
+232 VLVMTGAQTE
-240 DSPFGLRT
+240 PFGLRT
-248 EVEILGIPLGVFIGL
+248 SIEIFGIPLGVFIGI

-270 FSLIMDFTSIEE
+270 FSLIMDFTSIEA
-282 GVRAGAPERYS
+282 GVRSGAPQRFS

-318 RGDD
+318 RGDE

>member
-12 KNFRG
+12 KSFRG

-23 VPAHPYGQNPYGQ
+23 VPQAPYGHPPYGQQ
-36 NPYGQNPYGQ
+36 PYGQ

-51 NPYGQAPYGQ
+51 QPYGQAPYGQ
-61 APQGQPGW
+61 QAYGQPQNM
-69 GTPPQGMSR
+69 TN
-78 EQLEQMYNR
+78 EQLQQMYNQ

-97 MTFDDVIIKTA
+97 MTFDDVIVKTA
-108 ACLAVVVLGAAV
+108 ACLGVLLVGAAV
-120 TLFVPMGTA
+120 TMFVSMGLA

-154 PALILAYAGLEGF
+154 PALILAYAGLEGL
-167 FLGGLTRILDGMF
+167 FLGGLTRVLDTMY
-180 PGVGLQAVIGTV
+180 PGVGLQAVLGTLSV
-192 AVTGVTLLL
+192 FTVTLLL

-208 ATPKAMRFFMIALI
+208 ATPKAMKFFMIALL
-222 GYAVFALINM
+222 GYALFSVVNL
-232 VMMWTGAV
+232 VMMVTGLTTE
-240 DSPFGLRT
+240 PFGLRS
-248 EVEILGIPLGVFIGL
+248 GIIGVVIGV

-270 FSLIMDFTSIEE
+270 FSLVMDFTSIEA
-282 GVRAGAPERYS
+282 GVRSGAPQRFS

-318 RGDD
+318 RGDE

>member
-12 KNFRG
+12 KSFRG
-17 ATQAPP
+17 ATQAAP
-23 VPAHPYGQNPYGQ
+23 VPPAPYGAPYGQQPYA
-36 NPYGQNPYGQ
+36 Q

-51 NPYGQAPYGQ
+51 PYGQQGWNTQ
-61 APQGQPGW
+61 PQSM
-69 GTPPQGMSR
+69 TD
-78 EQLEQMYNR
+78 EQLRQMYSQ
-87 PAAGPADTGR
+87 PSAGPADTGR
-97 MTFDDVIIKTA
+97 MTFDDVIMKTA
-108 ACLAVVVLGAAV
+108 ACLGAVLVGAAI
-120 TLFVPMGTA
+120 TLTVGLPLA
-129 SLLMIVGALGGFVL
+129 SMLMIVGALGGFVL

-154 PALILAYAGLEGF
+154 PALILAYAALEGL
-167 FLGGLTRILDGMF
+167 FLGGLTRILDTQF
-180 PGVGLQAVIGTV
+180 PGVGLQAVIGTLSV
-192 AVTGVTLLL
+192 FAVTLVL

-208 ATPKAMRFFMIALI
+208 ATPKAMRFFMIAVI
-222 GYAVFALINM
+222 GYAVFALVNM
-232 VMMWTGAV
+232 VMMWTGV
-240 DSPFGLRT
+240 LQQPFGLRS
-248 EVEILGIPLGVFIGL
+248 VEIMGIPLGVFIGL

-282 GVRAGAPERYS
+282 GVRSGAPQRFS

>member
-1 MALGGNPIFNG
+1 MALGGNPIFSG

-23 VPAHPYGQNPYGQ
+23 VPQAYGPGPYGQNAYGQ
-36 NPYGQNPYGQ
+36 GQYGQ
-46 APYGQ
+46 APDARG
-51 NPYGQAPYGQ
+51 GWA
-61 APQGQPGW
+61 AAQPGM
-69 GTPPQGMSR
+69 TQ
-78 EQLEQMYNR
+78 EQLQDMYNR

-97 MTFDDVIIKTA
+97 MTFDDVIVKTA
-108 ACLAVVVLGAAV
+108 ACLGVLVAGAAV
-120 TLFVPMGTA
+120 TLFVAQGLAMM
-129 SLLMIVGALGGFVL
+129 LMIVGALGGFVL
-143 ALVNTFKKQPS
+143 ALVNTFKKQPA
-154 PALILAYAGLEGF
+154 PALILAYAGLEGL
-167 FLGGLTRILDGMF
+167 FLGGLTRVLDGMF
-180 PGVGLQAVIGTV
+180 PGVGLQAVIGTLSV
-192 AVTGVTLLL
+192 FAVTLVL

-208 ATPKAMRFFMIALI
+208 ATPKVMRFFMIAMI

-248 EVEILGIPLGVFIGL
+248 SVEIMGIPLGVFIGL

-270 FSLIMDFTSIEE
+270 FSLIMDFTSIEA
-282 GVRAGAPERYS
+282 GVRSGAPQRFS